1 MEVQFT
7 TTQLSINVINQP
19 QILSV
24 SYNLS
29 TIKRQ
34 TVSDSKISND
44 ILIKTKEGIVYIT
57 YPESGPEPSATVW
70 GTYLKRKKYIIENI
84 QKYVKNTSY
93 YILN

>member
-70 GTYLKRKKYIIENI
+70 GTYLKKEKIYYRKHTKICKEY
-84 QKYVKNTSY
+84 
-93 YILN
+93 